1 MSSQPSYPP
10 GSPFTIEPA
19 SWRDLNAMRSLEK
32 ICFPVDAWPLFDLI
46 GVLTFSN
53 IVRLKAVADDR
64 MVGFVAGDIRHSEN
78 MAWIATLGVLPEYRR
93 RGIGAA
99 LLRACEERLDVPNI
113 RLCVRSTNHEAI
125 PLYEH
130 FGYQRVGIW
139 PKYYHDG
146 EDAVIMEK
154 RKNGV

>member
-1 MSSQPSYPP
+1 MATLPSSPP
-10 GSPFTIEPA
+10 ASPFTIEQA
-19 SWRDLNAMRSLEK
+19 SWRDLNGMRSLEK

-53 IVRLKAVADDR
+53 IIRLKAVADGR
-64 MVGFVAGDIRHSEN
+64 MVGFIAGDIRHSEN
-78 MAWIATLGVLPEYRR
+78 MAWIATIGVLPEYRR

-99 LLRACEERLDVPNI
+99 LLKACEERLDVPKI
-113 RLCVRSTNHEAI
+113 RLCVRSNNHEAI
-125 PLYEH
+125 PLYER
-130 FGYQRVGIW
+130 FGYQQIGIW